1 MKIEGDP
8 ELKSSGSF
16 CLRHVDQNKPMEL
29 VPCKFAEVKII
40 VTGCL
45 GILRSSTLSEII
57 VTTTASA
64 PIDGIESISKLR
76 IPARSDQRLQVLM
89 DRNSDG
95 RLSNTECDEPE
106 SLVEVS
112 ASLSLVRVKALQV
125 LGRKSM

>member
-1 MKIEGDP
+1 
-8 ELKSSGSF
+8 
-16 CLRHVDQNKPMEL
+16 MEL

-57 VTTTASA
+57 VTTTVSA

-76 IPARSDQRLQVLM
+76 IPAKSDRRLQVLM
-89 DRNSDG
+89 DRNNDG
-95 RLSNTECDEPE
+95 QLSNTERDELE

-112 ASLSLVRVKALQV
+112 ESLSLVRAKALHL
-125 LGRKSM
+125 LGRKSR